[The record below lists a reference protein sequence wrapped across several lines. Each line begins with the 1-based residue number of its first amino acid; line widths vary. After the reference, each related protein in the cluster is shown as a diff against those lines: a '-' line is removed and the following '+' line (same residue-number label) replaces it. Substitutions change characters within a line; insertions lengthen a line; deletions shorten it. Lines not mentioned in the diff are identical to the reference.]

1 MPRHRWQVAEIVEH
15 AVLYGEYD
23 LTIDEKNR
31 ILVPAEIRKALEGY
45 NDAST
50 FFVVLGQNRRP
61 WLYPQHAYKLL
72 LSKQPQ
78 DLAPPLERLAFDD
91 QHFAMASPVDCD
103 KQGRLLLPDKLLKR
117 TRIGREVTVTGSG
130 THLKIWNRADWEARV
145 QKLLDQMSVGESE
158 NASGSSGRE

>member
-1 MPRHRWQVAEIVEH
+1 MPRHRWRVANIVEH
-15 AVLYGEYD
+15 AILYGEYD

-31 ILVPAEIRKALEGY
+31 ILIPSEIRKSLEPF

-50 FFVVLGQNRRP
+50 FFVLLGIDRRP
-61 WLYPQHAYKLL
+61 WLYPERLYKAL
-72 LSKQPQ
+72 LSQRQQ
-78 DLAPPLERLAFDD
+78 DLAPSANRLAFDD

-145 QKLLDQMSVGESE
+145 QELLNQGGEE
-158 NASGSSGRE
+158 KIEKERGSSGRE